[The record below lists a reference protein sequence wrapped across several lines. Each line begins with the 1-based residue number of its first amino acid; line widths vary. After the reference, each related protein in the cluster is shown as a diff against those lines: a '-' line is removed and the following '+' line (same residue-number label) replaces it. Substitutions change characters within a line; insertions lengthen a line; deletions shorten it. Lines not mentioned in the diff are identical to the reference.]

1 MYMDGLNPEQEEAVV
16 TTEGHVRVI
25 AGAGS
30 GKTRALTSRY
40 CYLVSELDISP
51 GSILCVTFTNR
62 AANEMRSRI
71 RKELGDMD
79 LGLICTFHAFAV
91 QFLKQEINVLNYPKE
106 FVIMD
111 EDDVR
116 NVLLKIF
123 DDMGLTSKE
132 MTVRKA
138 VDTILEPRKVAAVN
152 YIDDIFLLN
161 NEELKE
167 KYLSAGTVEE
177 AIFLRYLYEQKK
189 SFGLDFNDLIN
200 FTVYILMRSKEIR
213 AKWAA
218 RMEYIMVD
226 EFQDVSE
233 RQYSIARYLSERH
246 GNLFIVGDPDQT
258 IYSWRGSH
266 FRLFL
271 DFDKEFPD
279 CRTIVLDINYR
290 STPEILTA
298 ANSLIV
304 HNTVRYPKSLKP
316 VKPSGAKPLY
326 NHAKNEKDEA
336 EWIAGIL
343 QDAVSCGSRL
353 NQFAILYRAHHQ
365 SRVLEE
371 CFVERKIPY
380 VIYSGVE
387 FYGRKEVKDLICYLR
402 MTVYGDDMSFRRTV
416 AVPPRRI
423 GKKKLKFLSDY
434 AETHGITLY
443 EALKEN
449 YLNDVFRGSD
459 AAAYV
464 RCIEDSKAFLGD
476 PDLGG
481 FLQRLMDTSG
491 YEKFMRLQGDQ
502 ERLDNM
508 AELKRA
514 IIEYAKDPDSTLPDF
529 LDRVALFT
537 NADRDERGDAVKLM
551 TVHTSKGM
559 EFEYVFIIG
568 LDEGIFP
575 SSKVVTPDD
584 MEEERRL
591 MYVAMTR
598 AKELL
603 YLSDSEGM
611 SNGTYKYPS
620 RFIFDIGRQC
630 LDYVVE
636 LRTDLAE
643 EAMRRVRTDPSLFGG
658 DLEFSV
664 GDRVRHKVFG
674 EGTVVGLDM
683 KGMAYLVLFD
693 GKGSERSIRF
703 GRKLEKIARGSFRS
717 PSISVRCRPLFF

>member
-1 MYMDGLNPEQEEAVV
+1 MYMDGLNKEQQEAVT

-40 CYLVSELDISP
+40 CYLVSELDIAP

-79 LGLICTFHAFAV
+79 LGFICTFHAFAV

-116 NVLLKIF
+116 STLLKIF
-123 DDMGLTSKE
+123 DDMGITSRE
-132 MTVRKA
+132 LTVRKA
-138 VDTILEPRKVAAVN
+138 VDTILGPRKTAAVN

-161 NEELKE
+161 NEELKK
-167 KYLSAGTVEE
+167 KYLHAGSLEE
-177 AIFLRYLYEQKK
+177 AVFLRYLYEQKK
-189 SFGLDFNDLIN
+189 SFGLDFDDLIN
-200 FTVYILMRSKEIR
+200 FTVYILGRFPDIR

-218 RMEYIMVD
+218 KMEYIMVD

-233 RQYSIARYLSERH
+233 RQYAIARCLSERH

-271 DFDKEFPD
+271 DFDREFPD
-279 CRTIVLDINYR
+279 CRTVVLDINYR

-304 HNTVRYPKSLKP
+304 HNTVRYPKSLRP
-316 VKPSGAKPLY
+316 VKPSGARPLY
-326 NHAKNEKDEA
+326 NHAKDEKDEA
-336 EWIAGIL
+336 AWIAGIL
-343 QDAVSCGSRL
+343 TEAAACGSPL
-353 NQFAILYRAHHQ
+353 SQFAVLYRAHHQ
-365 SRVLEE
+365 SRALEE
-371 CFVERKIPY
+371 CFIEKKIPY
-380 VIYSGVE
+380 VIYSGIE
-387 FYGRKEVKDLICYLR
+387 FYGRKEVKDLICYMR
-402 MTVYGDDMSFRRTV
+402 MAVYGDDMSFRRTV

-423 GKKKLKFLSDY
+423 GKKKMQFLSDY
-434 AETHGITLY
+434 AETRGTTLY
-443 EALKEN
+443 EALKDN
-449 YLNDVFRGSD
+449 YRGEVFRGTD
-459 AAAYV
+459 AASYV
-464 RCIEDSKAFLGD
+464 RCIEDAKALAGD
-476 PDLGG
+476 PDLGN

-491 YEKFMRLQGDQ
+491 YERYMRLQGDQ

-514 IIEYAKDPDSTLPDF
+514 IIEYAKDPDATLPDF
-529 LDRVALFT
+529 LDRIALFT
-537 NADRDERGDAVKLM
+537 DADRDDRRDAVKLM

-559 EFEYVFIIG
+559 EFEYVFIVG

-575 SSKVVTPDD
+575 SSKVATPDD

-643 EAMRRVRTDPSLFGG
+643 EAMRRIRTDPALFAGKQ
-658 DLEFSV
+658 LFSP

-683 KGMAYLVLFD
+683 ASMSYLVMFD
-693 GKGSERSIRF
+693 GKETERSIRF
-703 GRKLEKIARGSFRS
+703 GGKLEKA
-717 PSISVRCRPLFF
+717 